1 METNIT
7 IQMTGQHMEKMF
19 HTNHANISI
28 KHFEA
33 LNISEE
39 EYDSESTYDYS
50 VMIRH
55 ADSDAKELFIKAYAM
70 LKLVDETP
78 ETVSDAYSAMYE
90 VSKKKE
96 TVNSLIREEQNNL
109 MEEHYLPLLKA
120 AEEMKEKI
128 KREIGKKYGK
138 ELKNIET
145 EEGKAKAQL
154 ADLKIKAAQN
164 DWYAVGTKVTLHKH
178 DYGGKLKKA
187 IPTKTGVVQV
197 FDGTQKLRDNLSSWN
212 FPNHG
217 DLLVIHHKQDGTL
230 SLNFDRITNDYQ
242 KSFWLSDEDAKK

>member
-1 METNIT
+1 METTIT
-7 IQMTGQHMEKMF
+7 IQMKGAHMEKMLDA
-19 HTNHANISI
+19 NHANISI
-28 KHFEA
+28 IYFEA
-33 LNISEE
+33 LNDVS

-50 VMIRH
+50 IKIRH
-55 ADSDAKELFIKAYAM
+55 AEDSDAKELFVKAYAM

-78 ETVSDAYSAMYE
+78 ENISDAYSAKYE

-128 KREIGKKYGK
+128 KQEIKNKYGK
-138 ELKNIET
+138 ELQSIQT
-145 EEGKAKAQL
+145 EQDEL
-154 ADLKIKAAQN
+154 ENLLDDLKIKAAQN

-178 DYGGKLKKA
+178 DYAGRLTEV

-197 FDGTQKLRDNLSSWN
+197 FDGTQKLRDSWKY
-212 FPNHG
+212 PSHG
-217 DLLVIHHKQDGTL
+217 DLLGIHHKQDGTVL
-230 SLNFDRITNDYQ
+230 VIR
-242 KSFWLSDEDAKK
+242 